1 MSTGGGPKWW
11 ILYLG
16 TAVFMGLFVAEGQ
29 LPLSETEHRVIEV
42 GMLLLAYFLGNLWL
56 SANRRG
62 LLRDSYR
69 EYRSLTKRTR
79 TEPTLVK
86 DTATSHRNGNKA
98 D

>member
-1 MSTGGGPKWW
+1 MSTESGPKWW
-11 ILYLG
+11 VLYLG
-16 TAVFMGLFVAEGQ
+16 VGVLMGLFVAEGQ

-69 EYRSLTKRTR
+69 EYRSLAKRTR

-86 DTATSHRNGNKA
+86 DTATSRRNRNKT